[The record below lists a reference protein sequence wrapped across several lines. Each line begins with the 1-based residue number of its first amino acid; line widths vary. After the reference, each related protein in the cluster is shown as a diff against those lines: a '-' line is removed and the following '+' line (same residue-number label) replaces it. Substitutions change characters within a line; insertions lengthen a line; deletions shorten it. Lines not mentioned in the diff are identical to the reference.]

1 MAELSTLCEQT
12 HHQQKQATLLNKH
25 NRLVHWRAALLLLPF
40 LVLFCLFQI
49 APMIW
54 VLVNSFI
61 YEERWSIGNYL
72 DIFTDDFYRQS
83 FQNTLWLSIICS
95 MVGLAISSI
104 TAFSLYKMQG
114 KVRSMMVSF
123 TTMASNFSGVPLA
136 FAFII
141 ILGFNGAITLQLKS
155 WGLIEDF
162 NIYSASGLMVLYIYF
177 QIQLGI
183 LLLYPA
189 FDALKPEWEDA
200 AKTMGASKFTYW
212 YKVAIPVIAP
222 ALLGTFIILVANAVD
237 AYASTYALT
246 SGNYNLVTIRIGS
259 LVSGDLYLEP
269 NMAAALSVLLIA
281 ILGFITA
288 IHHWLL
294 KRSYH
299 AKS

>member
-1 MAELSTLCEQT
+1 MADVSVPCEQT
-12 HHQQKQATLLNKH
+12 SHQQGKINMFKKYFS
-25 NRLVHWRAALLLLPF
+25 RFHWRAALLTVPF
-40 LVLFCLFQI
+40 VALFCMFQI

-54 VLVNSFI
+54 VLINSFI
-61 YEERWSIGNYL
+61 YENTWSIANYL
-72 DIFTDDFYRQS
+72 DIFTNDFYLQS
-83 FQNTLWLSIICS
+83 FKNTLWLSVICS
-95 MVGLAISSI
+95 VIGLLVSAV
-104 TAFSLYKMQG
+104 TAFSIYKMQG
-114 KVRSMMVSF
+114 KVRGMMISF

-141 ILGFNGAITLQLKS
+141 ILGFNGAITLQLKAWS
-155 WGLIEDF
+155 LIEDF

-177 QIQLGI
+177 QIPLGI

-200 AKTMGASKFTYW
+200 AKTMGASKFAYW
-212 YKVAIPVIAP
+212 CKVGIPVISP
-222 ALLGTFIILVANAVD
+222 ALLGTFIILVANAVG

-246 SGNYNLVTIRIGS
+246 SGNYNLVTIRIAS

>member
-1 MAELSTLCEQT
+1 MADVSPPCEQASPPLGRILMG
-12 HHQQKQATLLNKH
+12 KKYFS
-25 NRLVHWRAALLLLPF
+25 RLRWQAALLTVPF
-40 LVLFCLFQI
+40 FILFCLFQI

-61 YEERWSIGNYL
+61 YEESWSFANYAE
-72 DIFTDDFYRQS
+72 IVSNDFYLQA
-83 FQNTLWLSIICS
+83 FENTLWLSVICS
-95 MVGLAISSI
+95 IVGLLVSAI
-104 TAFSLYKMQG
+104 TAFSIYKMQG
-114 KVRSMMVSF
+114 RIRSMMISF

-141 ILGFNGAITLQLKS
+141 ILGFNGAITLQLKA
-155 WGLIEDF
+155 WGIIEEF

-177 QIQLGI
+177 QIPLGI

-200 AKTMGASKFTYW
+200 AKTMGASKLAYW
-212 YKVAIPVIAP
+212 CKVAIPVLAP
-222 ALLGTFIILVANAVD
+222 ALLGTFIILVANAVG

-246 SGNYNLVTIRIGS
+246 SGNYNLITIRIAS

-299 AKS
+299 AKL

>member
-1 MAELSTLCEQT
+1 MADIPASD
-12 HHQQKQATLLNKH
+12 HPHQHRGSLAMLNKP
-25 NRLVHWRAALLLLPF
+25 NVRFHWRAALLIVPF
-40 LVLFCLFQI
+40 IILFCLFQI

-54 VLVNSFI
+54 VLFNSFV
-61 YEERWSIGNYL
+61 YEEAWSFENYVE
-72 DIFTDDFYRQS
+72 IFTNDFYLQA
-83 FQNTLWLSIICS
+83 FQNTLWLSLICS
-95 MVGLAISSI
+95 VVGLLIACVTALSI
-104 TAFSLYKMQG
+104 YKMQG
-114 KVRSMMVSF
+114 KVRNFMISF

-141 ILGFNGAITLQLKS
+141 ILGFNGAITLQLKA
-155 WGLIEDF
+155 WGWIDDF
-162 NIYSASGLMVLYIYF
+162 NIYSASGLMLLYIYF
-177 QIQLGI
+177 QIPLGI

-200 AKTMGASKFTYW
+200 AKTMGASKLTYW
-212 YKVAIPVIAP
+212 LKVGIPVISP
-222 ALLGTFIILVANAVD
+222 ALLGTFIILVANAVG

-246 SGNYNLVTIRIGS
+246 SGNYNLVTIRIAS
-259 LVSGDLYLEP
+259 LVSGDLFLEP
-269 NMAAALSVLLIA
+269 NMAAALSVVLIA

>member
-1 MAELSTLCEQT
+1 MGKKCFS
-12 HHQQKQATLLNKH
+12 
-25 NRLVHWRAALLLLPF
+25 RLRWQAALLTVPF
-40 LVLFCLFQI
+40 FILFCLFQI

-61 YEERWSIGNYL
+61 YEESWSFANYAE
-72 DIFTDDFYRQS
+72 IVSNDFYLQA
-83 FQNTLWLSIICS
+83 FENTLWLSVICS
-95 MVGLAISSI
+95 IVGLLVSAI
-104 TAFSLYKMQG
+104 TAFSIYKMQG
-114 KVRSMMVSF
+114 RIRSMMISF

-141 ILGFNGAITLQLKS
+141 ILGFNGAITLQLKA
-155 WGLIEDF
+155 WGIIEEF

-177 QIQLGI
+177 QIPLGI

-200 AKTMGASKFTYW
+200 AKTMGASKLAYW
-212 YKVAIPVIAP
+212 CKVAIPVLAP
-222 ALLGTFIILVANAVD
+222 ALLGTFIILVANAVG

-246 SGNYNLVTIRIGS
+246 SGNYNLITIRIAS

-299 AKS
+299 AKL

>member
-1 MAELSTLCEQT
+1 MADISARYQQAS
-12 HHQQKQATLLNKH
+12 HQQGKIAMCKKYFS
-25 NRLVHWRAALLLLPF
+25 RLHWQAALLTLPF

-54 VLVNSFI
+54 VFVNSFI
-61 YEERWSIGNYL
+61 YEESWSFANYIE
-72 DIFTDDFYRQS
+72 IFSNDFYLQA
-83 FQNTLWLSIICS
+83 FENTMWLSIICS
-95 MVGLAISSI
+95 VIGLLISAV
-104 TAFSLYKMQG
+104 TAFSIYKMQG
-114 KVRSMMVSF
+114 KIRSMMISF

-141 ILGFNGAITLQLKS
+141 ILGFNGAITLQLKA
-155 WGLIEDF
+155 WGIIEDF

-177 QIQLGI
+177 QIPLGI

-200 AKTMGASKFTYW
+200 AKTMGASKFSYW
-212 YKVAIPVIAP
+212 CKVGIPVIAP
-222 ALLGTFIILVANAVD
+222 ALLGTFIILVANAVG

-246 SGNYNLVTIRIGS
+246 SGNYNLVTIRIAS

-269 NMAAALSVLLIA
+269 NMAAALSVLLIM

>member
-1 MAELSTLCEQT
+1 MF
-12 HHQQKQATLLNKH
+12 NKP
-25 NRLVHWRAALLLLPF
+25 NVRFHWRAALLIVPF
-40 LVLFCLFQI
+40 ILLFCLFQI

-54 VLVNSFI
+54 VLFNSFI
-61 YEERWSIGNYL
+61 YEEAWSFDNYFE
-72 DIFTDDFYRQS
+72 IFTNDFYLQA
-83 FQNTLWLSIICS
+83 FENTIWLSLICS
-95 MVGLAISSI
+95 VVGLFIASI
-104 TAFSLYKMQG
+104 TAFSIYKMQG
-114 KVRSMMVSF
+114 KVRNLMISF

-141 ILGFNGAITLQLKS
+141 ILGFNGAITLQLKA
-155 WGLIEDF
+155 WGWIDDF
-162 NIYSASGLMVLYIYF
+162 NIYSASGLMLLYIYF
-177 QIQLGI
+177 QIPLGV

-212 YKVAIPVIAP
+212 MKVGIPVIAP
-222 ALLGTFIILVANAVD
+222 ALLGTFIILVANAVG

-246 SGNYNLVTIRIGS
+246 SGNYNLVTIRIAS
-259 LVSGDLYLEP
+259 LVSGDLFLEP
-269 NMAAALSVLLIA
+269 NMAAAISVLLIA